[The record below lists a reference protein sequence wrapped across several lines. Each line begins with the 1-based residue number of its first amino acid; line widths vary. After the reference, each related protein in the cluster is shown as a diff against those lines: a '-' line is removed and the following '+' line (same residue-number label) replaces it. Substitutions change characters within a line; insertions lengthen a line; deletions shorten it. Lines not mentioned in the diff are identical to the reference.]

1 MASDCCI
8 SYISR
13 LYRVSQLSQA
23 VHVRVNAL
31 DSFCPGSTVILI
43 LQVRAPCLR
52 TRKRLTGQHTADRS
66 GRGPRPPDAWP
77 GLLMRHLPSQPAAAE
92 EGGPGGAQQCRPR
105 RAAQAGGVHAGQR
118 GGQGRMHL
126 SKGGGG
132 EGRETLR
139 GGGRAR
145 GRQHLAL
152 ILMYRSGSAPSREP
166 TERITASLSTC
177 FSGIRHSTSGL
188 QR

>member
-1 MASDCCI
+1 M
-8 SYISR
+8 
-13 LYRVSQLSQA
+13 SQLTQA
-23 VHVRVNAL
+23 VHIWANAS

-43 LQVRAPCLR
+43 LQMREPCLR
-52 TRKRLTGQHTADRS
+52 TLKRLIGQHRADRS
-66 GRGPRPPDAWP
+66 GRDPRPPDAWP
-77 GLLMRHLPSQPAAAE
+77 GLLMHHLPSQPAAAE
-92 EGGPGGAQQCRPR
+92 EGAPGGAQQRRPR
-105 RAAQAGGVHAGQR
+105 RAAQAGGFHAGQR

-152 ILMYRSGSAPSREP
+152 ILTYCSASAPSREP

-177 FSGIRHSTSGL
+177 FSGIRHSTSCL